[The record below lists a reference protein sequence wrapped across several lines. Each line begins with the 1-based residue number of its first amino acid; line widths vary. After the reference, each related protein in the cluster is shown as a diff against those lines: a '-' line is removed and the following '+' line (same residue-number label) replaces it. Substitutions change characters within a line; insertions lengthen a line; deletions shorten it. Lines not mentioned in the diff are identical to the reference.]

1 MVTAEFHQERQRLLC
16 LMKSA
21 TDYYE
26 LAFSSAEHAGYL
38 RALCDSGAIG
48 GAAFDLYQAEAETVA
63 ISTSQRLTAE
73 LTAEAA

>member
-38 RALCDSGAIG
+38 RALRDSGAIG
-48 GAAFDLYQAEAETVA
+48 GAAFDLYQAEAEKVA
-63 ISTSQRLTAE
+63 SDAYERQSASLN
-73 LTAEAA
+73 AEAA

>member
-21 TDYYE
+21 PDHYE

-38 RALCDSGAIG
+38 RGLRDSGAIG
-48 GAAFDLYQAEAETVA
+48 GAAHDLYQSEAEEVVDAA
-63 ISTSQRLTAE
+63 IQRLTSD

>member
-38 RALCDSGAIG
+38 RALRDSGAIG
-48 GAAFDLYQAEAETVA
+48 GASHDLYESDAQTVA
-63 ISTSQRLTAE
+63 KTTMERLTNE
-73 LTAEAA
+73 LAKEAA

>member
-38 RALCDSGAIG
+38 RALRDSGSIG
-48 GAAFDLYQAEAETVA
+48 GAAHDLYQSEAEKVGNDTFE
-63 ISTSQRLTAE
+63 RLSSE
-73 LTAEAA
+73 LNSEAA

>member
-21 TDYYE
+21 PDYYE

-38 RALCDSGAIG
+38 RALRDSGVIG
-48 GAAFDLYQAEAETVA
+48 GASHDLYQVEAETVA
-63 ISTSQRLTAE
+63 TATHQRLTAE
-73 LTAEAA
+73 LSSEAA

>member
-38 RALCDSGAIG
+38 RALRDSGAIG
-48 GAAFDLYQAEAETVA
+48 GAAFDLYESEAETVA
-63 ISTSQRLTAE
+63 NTTMERLTNE
-73 LTAEAA
+73 LAKEAA

>member
-16 LMKSA
+16 LMKSS

-38 RALCDSGAIG
+38 RGLRDSGSIG
-48 GAAFDLYQAEAETVA
+48 GAAHDLYQVEAEKVVNATM
-63 ISTSQRLTAE
+63 QRLTSE
-73 LTAEAA
+73 LNSEAA

>member
-21 TDYYE
+21 PDHYE

-38 RALCDSGAIG
+38 RGLRDSGAIG
-48 GAAFDLYQAEAETVA
+48 GAAHDLYQAEAQKVA
-63 ISTSQRLTAE
+63 DGAIERLTAD